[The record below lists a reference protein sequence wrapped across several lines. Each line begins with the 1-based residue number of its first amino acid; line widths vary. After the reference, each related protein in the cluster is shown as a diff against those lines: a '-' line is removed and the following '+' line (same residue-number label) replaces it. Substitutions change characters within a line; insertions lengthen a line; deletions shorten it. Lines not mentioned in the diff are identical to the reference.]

1 MLLGKFARVVTGA
14 AARAIIETAKIK
26 SDAFMGNPAAAV
38 EGADLRATASRPAY
52 QSHPHMDKRML
63 QRNVYVNTFDP
74 ASRRSG
80 KCRLGTYGRELGHW
94 PETAFW
100 AITPVKPRLRNQRIC
115 PEALCDAEGVCPRPH
130 AGF

>member
-1 MLLGKFARVVTGA
+1 
-14 AARAIIETAKIK
+14 KIK
-26 SDAFMGNPAAAV
+26 SDAFMGNPAAAG

-52 QSHPHMDKRML
+52 QSHSHMDKRML

-94 PETAFW
+94 KETAFW
-100 AITPVKPRLRNQRIC
+100 EITPVKSLGPYRKSAVTESADMPRVPL
-115 PEALCDAEGVCPRPH
+115 
-130 AGF
+130 